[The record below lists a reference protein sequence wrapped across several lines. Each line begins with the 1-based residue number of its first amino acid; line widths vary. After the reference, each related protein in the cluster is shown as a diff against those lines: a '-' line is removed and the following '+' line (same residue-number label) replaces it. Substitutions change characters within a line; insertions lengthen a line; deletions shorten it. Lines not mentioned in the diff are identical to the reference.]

1 MARATKKRKPA
12 KKTSTAKAKKPAT
25 KARKKKS
32 SAAQSEMLVVQS
44 KFKEC
49 LKEFDV
55 NVAGDAVEGM
65 NKVLHWYLSQAAQ
78 RAQSNGRKT
87 VRAHDFM
94 VM

>member
-1 MARATKKRKPA
+1 MAKATKKRKPA
-12 KKTSTAKAKKPAT
+12 KKTSTTKSKKRPAR
-25 KARKKKS
+25 AKKKS
-32 SAAQSEMLVVQS
+32 SSNSEMLVVQS

-49 LKEFDV
+49 LKEFDM